1 MTENEL
7 SKDQL
12 ETLYNACQPV
22 WATMPDDMVGKV
34 WAGGPRLLPCPFCG
48 SDAEMCHG
56 HNHYYAR
63 CTNQECLVRT
73 RRYCDVTEAIRAWN
87 RRVKE

>member
-1 MTENEL
+1 MYRCLNCG
-7 SKDQL
+7 
-12 ETLYNACQPV
+12 ETFDSLNCVLDSDSEYWGRNV
-22 WATMPDDMVGKV
+22 HHYTSV
-34 WAGGPRLLPCPFCG
+34 CPFCG